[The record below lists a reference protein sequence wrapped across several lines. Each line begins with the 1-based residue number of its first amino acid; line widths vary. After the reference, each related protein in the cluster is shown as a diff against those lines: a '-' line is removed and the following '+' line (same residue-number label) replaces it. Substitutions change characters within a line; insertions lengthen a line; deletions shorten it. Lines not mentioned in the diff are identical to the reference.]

1 MQKHSLVIAGH
12 RTSVSLEAIFW
23 VALRDLASEKGV
35 SIAALAAEI
44 DSARGDA
51 NLSSALRVYVLR
63 ALLAKADGA
72 FPSPQSP
79 SKDGRPGERPMAG
92 EGGA

>member
-12 RTSVSLEAIFW
+12 RTSVSLEGIFW
-23 VALRDLASEKGV
+23 AALRDLASEKGV

-63 ALLAKADGA
+63 VFREKAGGA
-72 FPSPQSP
+72 FPSPDSP
-79 SKDGRPGERPMAG
+79 S
-92 EGGA
+92 

>member
-23 VALRDLASEKGV
+23 AALRDLACEKGV
-35 SIAALAAEI
+35 SIATLAAEI

-51 NLSSALRVYVLR
+51 NLSSALRVYVLQVFR
-63 ALLAKADGA
+63 EKA
-72 FPSPQSP
+72 
-79 SKDGRPGERPMAG
+79 GRP
-92 EGGA
+92 

>member
-1 MQKHSLVIAGH
+1 MNAPDNSGRMQKHSLVIAGH

-23 VALRDLASEKGV
+23 AALRDLASEKGV

-44 DSARGDA
+44 DSARGEA

-63 ALLAKADGA
+63 VLLDRTGGA
-72 FPSPQSP
+72 FS
-79 SKDGRPGERPMAG
+79 
-92 EGGA
+92 

>member
-1 MQKHSLVIAGH
+1 MTGEDRSLVRKHSLVIAGH

-23 VALRDLASEKGV
+23 AALRDLASEKGV

-44 DSARGDA
+44 DSARGEA

-63 ALLAKADGA
+63 VLLDRTGGA
-72 FPSPQSP
+72 FS
-79 SKDGRPGERPMAG
+79 
-92 EGGA
+92 